1 MKKILVPTDFS
12 PIADNALDYAIG
24 IAAKF
29 KSELYLCHV
38 FAFDRFNYNFDLPDD
53 KQPYPKK
60 LERKLKMNKQK
71 FSEKIKQA
79 EITIH
84 TMVEKESIFSLFGS
98 KVNELK
104 IDMIIMGSKGAS
116 GVEKVVFGTVAGT
129 ALNWAKVPVLV
140 IPPSHS
146 FRPLEHIV
154 LAVDRNGIA
163 ANLISPLRKLALE
176 FGANVTLLNVNT
188 GSNRNTHQEIDLSV
202 LEGIESTYREVLMS
216 NSVNESIN
224 DFVEKE
230 DCDLLCM
237 VRREKGF
244 FESIFK
250 KSITK
255 AQVYDSQVPLLVLPE
270 KYKG

>member
-12 PIADNALDYAIG
+12 PIADNALNYAIG
-24 IAAKF
+24 IAAAF

-60 LERKLKMNKQK
+60 LERKLKMTKQK

-79 EITIH
+79 GITVH
-84 TMVEKESIFSLFGS
+84 TMVEQESIFSLFGS

-116 GVEKVVFGTVAGT
+116 GIEKVVFGTVAGT

-140 IPPSHS
+140 VPPQHG
-146 FRPLEHIV
+146 FQAPEDIV
-154 LAVDRNGIA
+154 LALDDKEVSQEV
-163 ANLISPLRKLALE
+163 LSPLQKLALG
-176 FGANVTLLNVNT
+176 FGAKVTVLKVKSSWSKKGNNK
-188 GSNRNTHQEIDLSV
+188 IDLP
-202 LEGIESTYREVLMS
+202 LEGIETNYQEVRLL

-230 DCDLLCM
+230 GCDLLCM
-237 VRREKGF
+237 VRRGKGLF
-244 FESIFK
+244 
-250 KSITK
+250 
-255 AQVYDSQVPLLVLPE
+255 
-270 KYKG
+270 

>member
-1 MKKILVPTDFS
+1 MKRILVPTDFS
-12 PIADNALDYAIG
+12 PVADNALNYALG
-24 IAAKF
+24 IADAF

-53 KQPYPKK
+53 KQPYPVR
-60 LERKLKMNKQK
+60 LERKLKMTTQK

-79 EITIH
+79 GLTVH
-84 TMVEKESIFSLFGS
+84 TMVEEESIFSLFGS

-104 IDMIIMGSKGAS
+104 IDIIIMGSKGAS
-116 GVEKVVFGTVAGT
+116 GIEKVVFGTVAGT

-140 IPPSHS
+140 VPPQHP
-146 FRPLEHIV
+146 FRPLENIV
-154 LAVDRNGIA
+154 LAKDNKEILQEV
-163 ANLISPLRKLALE
+163 LSPLRQLALV
-176 FGANVTLLNVNT
+176 FGAAVTILNAKSGTNKK
-188 GSNRNTHQEIDLSV
+188 GYKKNDHH
-202 LEGIESTYREVLMS
+202 LEGVKTTYREVTIL
-216 NSVNESIN
+216 NSINESIN
-224 DFVEKE
+224 DFVDKE
-230 DCDLLCM
+230 GCDLLCM

-270 KYKG
+270 KYKN